1 MVALFFHIWKP
12 EVNKIDII
20 LASSSP
26 RRLKILRE
34 NGINP
39 IVIST
44 DSDESIPDDA
54 SDASEV
60 AQILSMRKAKKCRSL
75 LKAKEAL
82 IIAADTIVVCKDLT
96 HFKKFGIL
104 GKPKSKEEARF
115 MIENLQGKSHKVITG
130 CAVIRYDFLNEKEI
144 SFCEETEVH
153 CKPMNGK
160 EIEEYIL
167 TDEPYDKAGG
177 YGIQGEFGNYIDHIE
192 GDYNNVVG
200 LPIDRLIK
208 EINGIL

>member
-1 MVALFFHIWKP
+1 
-12 EVNKIDII
+12 
-20 LASSSP
+20 
-26 RRLKILRE
+26 
-34 NGINP
+34 
-39 IVIST
+39 
-44 DSDESIPDDA
+44 
-54 SDASEV
+54 
-60 AQILSMRKAKKCRSL
+60 MRKAKKCRSL
-75 LKAKEAL
+75 LKSKEAL

-115 MIENLQGKSHKVITG
+115 MIENLQEKSHKVITG
-130 CAVIRYDFLNEKEI
+130 CAVIRYDFLGDKEI
-144 SFCEETEVH
+144 SFYEETEVH

-177 YGIQGEFGNYIDHIE
+177 YGIQGIFGNYIDHIE

-200 LPIDRLIK
+200 LPIDRLIE

>member
-1 MVALFFHIWKP
+1 M

-26 RRLKILRE
+26 RRLKILKE

-39 IVIST
+39 VVIPT

-54 SDASEV
+54 SCASEI
-60 AQILSMRKAKKCRSL
+60 AQILSMRKAKKCRNL

-96 HFKKFGIL
+96 RFKKFGIL

-130 CAVIRYDFLNEKEI
+130 CAVIRCDFLGDKEI
-144 SFCEETEVH
+144 SFYEETEVH
-153 CKPMNGK
+153 CKPMTGK

-177 YGIQGEFGNYIDHIE
+177 YGIQGIFGNYIDHID

-200 LPIDRLIK
+200 LPIDRLIEEIK
-208 EINGIL
+208 EIL

>member
-1 MVALFFHIWKP
+1 M

-26 RRLKILRE
+26 RRLKILKE

-39 IVIST
+39 VVIPT

-54 SDASEV
+54 SCASEI
-60 AQILSMRKAKKCRSL
+60 AQILSMRKAKKCRNL

-82 IIAADTIVVCKDLT
+82 IIAADTIVVCKDLID
-96 HFKKFGIL
+96 FEKFGIL

-130 CAVIRYDFLNEKEI
+130 CAVIRCDFLGDKEI
-144 SFCEETEVH
+144 SFYEETEVH
-153 CKPMNGK
+153 CKPMTGK

-177 YGIQGEFGNYIDHIE
+177 YGIQGIFGNYIDHID

-200 LPIDRLIK
+200 LPIDRLIEEIK
-208 EINGIL
+208 EIL

>member
-1 MVALFFHIWKP
+1 M

-26 RRLKILRE
+26 RRLKILKE

-39 IVIST
+39 VVIPT

-54 SDASEV
+54 SCASEI
-60 AQILSMRKAKKCRSL
+60 AQILSMRKAKKCRNL

-96 HFKKFGIL
+96 RFEKFGIL

-130 CAVIRYDFLNEKEI
+130 CAVIRCDFLGDKEI
-144 SFCEETEVH
+144 SFYEETEVH
-153 CKPMNGK
+153 CKPMTGK

-177 YGIQGEFGNYIDHIE
+177 YGIQGIFGNYIDHID

-200 LPIDRLIK
+200 LPIDRLIEEIK
-208 EINGIL
+208 EIL